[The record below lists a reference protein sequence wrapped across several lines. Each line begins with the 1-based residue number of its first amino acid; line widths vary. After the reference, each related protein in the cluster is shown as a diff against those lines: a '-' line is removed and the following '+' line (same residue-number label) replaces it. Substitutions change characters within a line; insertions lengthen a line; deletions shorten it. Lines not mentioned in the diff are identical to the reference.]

1 MTVGRTRFPALGP
14 RGEGWVAAQIVLFVI
29 IVGFGV
35 RELGAHPPD
44 GGPRLA
50 VVAVGLALA
59 VLGMLVAIRAIRDL
73 GRSRSPFPRPLRGAA
88 LIETGQYGRVR
99 HPIYSGLLVAAA
111 GWSLATAS
119 PWAAAAS
126 VVLFGVLDA
135 KARREE
141 AWLVE
146 LHPGYAAYRTR
157 TKRFIPAV
165 Y

>member
-1 MTVGRTRFPALGP
+1 
-14 RGEGWVAAQIVLFVI
+14 VA
-29 IVGFGV
+29 
-35 RELGAHPPD
+35 
-44 GGPRLA
+44 
-50 VVAVGLALA
+50 
-59 VLGMLVAIRAIRDL
+59 RASPSSPWASPSPSSACW
-73 GRSRSPFPRPLRGAA
+73 SRSAPSATSGAAGVPFPRPLRGAA
-88 LIETGQYGRVR
+88 LIETGLYGRVR

>member
-1 MTVGRTRFPALGP
+1 MTGGRTRIPALGP

-35 RELGAHPPD
+35 RELGEHPPD
-44 GGPRLA
+44 AGPRL
-50 VVAVGLALA
+50 VLVAVGLAFA

-73 GRSRSPFPRPLRGAA
+73 GRSRSAFPRPLRGAA
-88 LIETGQYGRVR
+88 LVETGLYRRVR
-99 HPIYSGLLVAAA
+99 HPIYSGLLLTAA

-119 PWAAAAS
+119 LWAAAAS

-141 AWLVE
+141 AWLVD

-157 TKRFIPAV
+157 TKRLIPAV